1 MFSLTEQSRPVQR
14 RSEEVII
21 SGHVAALVRC
31 QHLHHG
37 LVTISHSK
45 VQGGPTLVV
54 LPVQQGLGGSCLLDV
69 HNTADTV
76 RRMKKRKED
85 KLCCVCVFVPE
96 YSGRFVWRWA
106 LDCVQP
112 SAAGSCPHCLGCQ
125 CWNRAWSGDERVL
138 VGYKMLTSAERFAA
152 AEKRRGRNR
161 DKTARKLPSTD
172 TMLTFIFIRFNQV
185 WNRLERLRMKFNK
198 TPVWDSLRPL
208 SPDTVMLVRWLQ
220 NQPQLSDIQQNH
232 QPVRR
237 VCVSCGLISRTEY
250 RAADC

>member
-1 MFSLTEQSRPVQR
+1 MSVVKKTSGCKFPFFFFRKSFSLRHVLQAQNHNISVLQAVGDTQDVFSLTEQSRPVQR

-54 LPVQQGLGGSCLLDV
+54 LPVQQGLGGSCLLDA

-125 CWNRAWSGDERVL
+125 CWNRA
-138 VGYKMLTSAERFAA
+138 
-152 AEKRRGRNR
+152 
-161 DKTARKLPSTD
+161 
-172 TMLTFIFIRFNQV
+172 
-185 WNRLERLRMKFNK
+185 
-198 TPVWDSLRPL
+198 
-208 SPDTVMLVRWLQ
+208 
-220 NQPQLSDIQQNH
+220 
-232 QPVRR
+232 
-237 VCVSCGLISRTEY
+237 
-250 RAADC
+250 